1 MCSQDMNLKK
11 DDKQD
16 KIMIDHK
23 EAVTS
28 GVLMNIILNHNMA
41 KISNYYQNF
50 LEIYTKCKNIII
62 YFDSFMRFNEE

>member
-41 KISNYYQNF
+41 KISNYYKNF
-50 LEIYTKCKNIII
+50 YEIYTKCKLIYLQILII
-62 YFDSFMRFNEE
+62 R